1 MVSSRL
7 TCDLCP
13 RQCKLAEGQGGFCF
27 IRQNLHGQL
36 TNISYGRVC
45 ALAIDP
51 IEKKPLYH
59 FYPGS
64 KALSLGTLGCNMG
77 CKFCQNWHIS
87 KSRQSS
93 ELGSALTPAKLIQLA
108 KHYDCLSCA
117 FTYNEPII
125 WYDYALD
132 CAVKCHEA
140 GIKTI
145 AVTAAYINPKYRHLF
160 FESMDGVN
168 IDLKSFNPDFYRRYC
183 AADLEV
189 IKNNIKY
196 VRHKTKCH
204 LELTTLLIPG
214 LNDSPQEIEAAAKW
228 IRDELGPDLPWHL
241 SAFHPAYKLTV
252 PQPTP
257 AQTLKRARQQ
267 ALELGLYH
275 VYIGNILDDEGQNT
289 YCPKC
294 HTLLV
299 ERQHN
304 SVNANHL
311 NKGCCPKCTHKIAGA
326 YRTIRNA

>member
-1 MVSSRL
+1 MSLSKV
-7 TCDLCP
+7 TCELCP
-13 RQCKLAEGQGGFCF
+13 RHCKLAEGQSGFCF
-27 IRQNLHGQL
+27 IRQNLQGQL
-36 TNISYGRVC
+36 TNISYGKVC

-87 KSRQSS
+87 KSRQGS
-93 ELGSALTPAKLIQLA
+93 ELGHELSPAKLIQLA
-108 KHYDCLSCA
+108 KYYNCLSCA

-132 CAVKCHEA
+132 CARKCHEA

-145 AVTAAYINPKYRHLF
+145 AVTAAYINPKYRHTF

-168 IDLKSFNPDFYRRYC
+168 IDLKSFNPDFYRRFC
-183 AADLEV
+183 AADLNV
-189 IKNNIKY
+189 IKDNIKY
-196 VRHKTKCH
+196 VRHQTKCH

-228 IRDELGPDLPWHL
+228 IRDELGADLPWHL
-241 SAFHPAYKLTV
+241 SGFHPAYKLTD

-257 AQTLKRARQQ
+257 AQTLKRARAQ
-267 ALELGLYH
+267 ALGLGLHH
-275 VYIGNILDDEGQNT
+275 VYIGNVPDDEGQNT
-289 YCPKC
+289 YCSKC
-294 HTLLV
+294 HALLI
-299 ERQHN
+299 ERAYN
-304 SVNANHL
+304 SVIANNL
-311 NKGCCPKCTHKIAGA
+311 DLDCCPKCHKRLAG
-326 YRTIRNA
+326 IH